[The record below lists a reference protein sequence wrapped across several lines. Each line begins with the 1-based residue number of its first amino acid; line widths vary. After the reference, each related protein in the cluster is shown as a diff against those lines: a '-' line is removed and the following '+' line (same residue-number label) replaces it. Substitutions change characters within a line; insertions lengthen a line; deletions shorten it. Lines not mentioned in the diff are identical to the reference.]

1 MLPINF
7 HKTFTPERHLLS
19 ALVEYAALGKE
30 GNFREISVAT
40 GIPMGESSGKV
51 PAILDYG
58 RGMGLIELVEPSA
71 RGAKKPILTTFG
83 RTIYLEDR
91 SLSEVL
97 TQWLLHMKLCR
108 NNMGAAAWNM
118 VFAEGRNILGSVF
131 KRQQLEEYLVSRF
144 GPGNNRTGPLVMTY
158 TEDSALGMADILIV
172 NGDEITIKKAPI
184 RDVYAKG
191 YTAYV
196 LSLLEQYFPGQGQVT
211 FDDFNRDTQ
220 WFDICRWNSADIER
234 VFESIEKTGYIT
246 VDRQMKPWII
256 ERRAVSEEVWPLIFD
271 DIA

>member
-7 HKTFTPERHLLS
+7 HKTFIPERRLLS
-19 ALVEYAALGKE
+19 ALLEYAALGKE
-30 GNFREISVAT
+30 GSLREISADT

-58 RGMGLIELVEPSA
+58 RGMGLVELIEPSV
-71 RGAKKPILTTFG
+71 RGAKKPVLTPMG

-91 SLSEVL
+91 TFSEEL
-97 TQWLLHMKLCR
+97 TQWLLHMNLCR

-131 KRQQLEEYLVSRF
+131 KRLQLEEYLVSRF
-144 GPGNNRTGPLVMTY
+144 GHGNNRTGPLLMTY
-158 TEDSALGMADILIV
+158 IENSALGLAGILSV
-172 NGDEITIKKAPI
+172 NGDVITIKKAPI

-191 YTAYV
+191 YAAHV

-211 FDDFNRDTQ
+211 FVDFNRETR
-220 WFDICRWNSADIER
+220 WFDICRWNSTDVER
-234 VFESIEKTGYIT
+234 VFASLEKTGYIA

-256 ERRAVSEEVWPLIFD
+256 EKRATSDGVYPHIFD

>member
-91 SLSEVL
+91 TLSEEL

-118 VFAEGRNILGSVF
+118 VFAEGRNILGSV
-131 KRQQLEEYLVSRF
+131 L
-144 GPGNNRTGPLVMTY
+144 
-158 TEDSALGMADILIV
+158 
-172 NGDEITIKKAPI
+172 
-184 RDVYAKG
+184 RD
-191 YTAYV
+191 
-196 LSLLEQYFPGQGQVT
+196 
-211 FDDFNRDTQ
+211 
-220 WFDICRWNSADIER
+220 NSWR
-234 VFESIEKTGYIT
+234 ST
-246 VDRQMKPWII
+246 
-256 ERRAVSEEVWPLIFD
+256 
-271 DIA
+271 